1 MCKVRGA
8 EEGPDGEKK
17 EVGGS
22 SICPEKEKKG
32 RRVAGEGIRERKAS
46 KREPKGSR
54 TFQWQAK
61 YFEFCRTIY

>member
-32 RRVAGEGIRERKAS
+32 RRVAGEGNKGAKS
-46 KREPKGSR
+46 KQKGAKREPHVSVAGS
-54 TFQWQAK
+54 AA
-61 YFEFCRTIY
+61 